1 MIRLRAATAALL
13 LSLSSAALG
22 MEPGGWLMMV
32 KSQNVDPA
40 RAAEFEHWYNQI
52 DIPDV
57 LAVPG
62 YDRARRGHAVVE
74 EAKRPYVA
82 LYTISSADMDKTII
96 AMLMASWRMDQL
108 GRGTDLIK
116 VTERIYYQRDGEG
129 VRGAETRKPTHLY
142 LHRPAQAKPGAMQG
156 IIDSGLAVS
165 ATPYRVYNVLMHEPV
180 AVPETLTVYEIAA
193 PSDAAARDTVS
204 AIEARAGKSGCGA
217 DCAALYQLTLDV
229 SG

>member
-1 MIRLRAATAALL
+1 MTLLRAAIAAALL
-13 LSLSSAALG
+13 SLPSAAIG
-22 MEPGGWLMMV
+22 SEWLMMV
-32 KSQNVDPA
+32 KSQNTDPA
-40 RAAEFEHWYNQI
+40 RAAEFEHWYNEI

-62 YDRARRGHAVVE
+62 YDRARRGHAVGSE
-74 EAKRPYVA
+74 PRPYVA
-82 LYTISSADMDKTII
+82 LYTIASSDMDKTII

-116 VTERIYYQRDGEG
+116 VTERIYYKREG
-129 VRGAETRKPTHLY
+129 NAARSERAGKPTHLY
-142 LHRPAQAKPGAMQG
+142 LHRSKGMTEKALRAIVNA
-156 IIDSGLAVS
+156 GLAMG

-180 AVPETLTVYEIAA
+180 AVLDELVVFELSAA
-193 PSDAAARDTVS
+193 SDAEANAAVQR
-204 AIEARAGKSGCGA
+204 IEARTGASGCGA

>member
-1 MIRLRAATAALL
+1 MIPLRLAAAALL

-22 MEPGGWLMMV
+22 SEWLMMV

-40 RAAEFEHWYNQI
+40 REAEFEHWYNEI

-62 YDRARRGHAVVE
+62 YERARRGHGVGDGQM
-74 EAKRPYVA
+74 PYVA
-82 LYTISSADMDKTII
+82 LYTIASSDMDKTII

-116 VTERIYYQRDGEG
+116 VTERIYYKRDGK
-129 VRGAETRKPTHLY
+129 GARRESAVKPTHIY
-142 LHRPAQAKPGAMQG
+142 LHRSQG
-156 IIDSGLAVS
+156 VTEKDLKALVNAGLAVG

-180 AVPETLTVYEIAA
+180 AVPDQLVVFELSAA
-193 PSDAAARDTVS
+193 SEAEAKAAVQR
-204 AIEARAGKSGCGA
+204 IEARTGASGCGA

>member
-1 MIRLRAATAALL
+1 MTPLRLAAAALL

-22 MEPGGWLMMV
+22 SEWLMMV

-40 RAAEFEHWYNQI
+40 REAEFEHWYNEI

-62 YDRARRGHAVVE
+62 YERARRGHAMDGE
-74 EAKRPYVA
+74 QRPYVA
-82 LYTISSADMDKTII
+82 LYTIASSDMDKTII

-116 VTERIYYQRDGEG
+116 VTERIYYKRDGK
-129 VRGAETRKPTHLY
+129 GARSESAGKPTHLY
-142 LHRPAQAKPGAMQG
+142 LHRSKG
-156 IIDSGLAVS
+156 ITEKDLKALVNAGLAVS

-180 AVPETLTVYEIAA
+180 AVPDQLVVFELSAA
-193 PSDAAARDTVS
+193 SEAEAKAAVQR
-204 AIEARAGKSGCGA
+204 IEARTGASGCGA

>member
-1 MIRLRAATAALL
+1 MTPLRIVAAALL
-13 LSLSSAALG
+13 LSLPSAAIG
-22 MEPGGWLMMV
+22 SEWLMMV
-32 KSQNVDPA
+32 KSQNTDPA
-40 RAAEFEHWYNQI
+40 READFEHWYNEI

-62 YDRARRGHAVVE
+62 YERARRGHAVGDGQ
-74 EAKRPYVA
+74 RPYVA
-82 LYTISSADMDKTII
+82 LYTIASSDMDKTII

-116 VTERIYYQRDGEG
+116 VTERIYYKREG
-129 VRGAETRKPTHLY
+129 NAARTEGAGKPTHLY
-142 LHRPAQAKPGAMQG
+142 LHRSKGMTEKTLRAIVNA
-156 IIDSGLAVS
+156 GLAVG

-180 AVPETLTVYEIAA
+180 AVPDELVVFELSAG
-193 PSDAAARDTVS
+193 SDAAAEDAVK
-204 AIEARAGKSGCGA
+204 AIEARAGASGCGA

>member
-1 MIRLRAATAALL
+1 MTPLRLAAAALL
-13 LSLSSAALG
+13 MSLPSAALCS
-22 MEPGGWLMMV
+22 EWLMMV

-40 RAAEFEHWYNQI
+40 REAEFEHWYNEI

-62 YDRARRGHAVVE
+62 YERARRGHGVGDGQM
-74 EAKRPYVA
+74 PYVA
-82 LYTISSADMDKTII
+82 LYTIASSDMDKTII

-116 VTERIYYQRDGEG
+116 VTERIYYKRDGK
-129 VRGAETRKPTHLY
+129 GARSESAVKPTHIY
-142 LHRPAQAKPGAMQG
+142 LHRSKGVAAKELGA
-156 IIDSGLAVS
+156 IVNAGLAVS

-180 AVPETLTVYEIAA
+180 AVPDQLVVFELSAA
-193 PSDAAARDTVS
+193 SEAEAKAAVQR
-204 AIEARAGKSGCGA
+204 IEARTGASGCGA

>member
-1 MIRLRAATAALL
+1 MTPLRIVAAALL
-13 LSLSSAALG
+13 LSLPSAAIG
-22 MEPGGWLMMV
+22 SEWLMMV
-32 KSQNVDPA
+32 KSQNTDPA
-40 RAAEFEHWYNQI
+40 READFEHWYNEI

-62 YDRARRGHAVVE
+62 YERARRGHAVGDGQ
-74 EAKRPYVA
+74 RPYVA
-82 LYTISSADMDKTII
+82 LYTIASSDMDKTII

-116 VTERIYYQRDGEG
+116 VTERIYYKRDGNAARSVG
-129 VRGAETRKPTHLY
+129 TGKPTHLY
-142 LHRPAQAKPGAMQG
+142 LHRSKGMTEKTLRAIVNA
-156 IIDSGLAVS
+156 GLAVG

-180 AVPETLTVYEIAA
+180 AVPEELVVFELSAA
-193 PSDAAARDTVS
+193 SDAAAEDAVK
-204 AIEARAGKSGCGA
+204 AIEARAGASGCGA